1 MKTRLLNIDC
11 NLSSFYIKAYDTYR
25 FLVYIVNPCC
35 SLRYRGRYRKIPE
48 NGRKS
53 GDIHSQS

>member
-53 GDIHSQS
+53 GDIHS